1 MYLNFMQSMLNF
13 ELQESIVS
21 LLVRDVIVGF
31 FFFFFWV
38 TFSLSDL
45 VARLINTEL

>member
-31 FFFFFWV
+31 FFFFWV